1 MAPANVGAGTYNALT
16 GPAGP
21 REPLQRRAAREL
33 PLAIVR
39 ASVGPTAGLVISA
52 TAPMPW
58 PQPQMSFHAPLAS
71 LPKSI
76 LLWSDSRIDSVSL
89 PATQITRAKWLP
101 WAPINSVVQ
110 TISPSKPPPRGLV
123 DVPAPDVAGDDEGPL
138 VFTAGPHVVLWS
150 VIGSAGLVCLMRSS
164 PIANGLSPAIREPDH
179 RVMKS
184 LHKAAILGQSNRAKL
199 STENTLFI
207 VASPILQIAY
217 SAFLSTFKRKRGS
230 ILITD
235 VTVWCR
241 QDADFRLPTSDFRPT
256 SNDERSSEAS
266 FGLCN
271 ENRSDADK
279 KLST

>member
-1 MAPANVGAGTYNALT
+1 
-16 GPAGP
+16 
-21 REPLQRRAAREL
+21 
-33 PLAIVR
+33 
-39 ASVGPTAGLVISA
+39 
-52 TAPMPW
+52 MPW
-58 PQPQMSFHAPLAS
+58 PQPQMPFHAPLAS

-207 VASPILQIAY
+207 VASPILQIAVFCIPEHLQTQARIY
-217 SAFLSTFKRKRGS
+217 
-230 ILITD
+230 TD
-235 VTVWCR
+235 NRCDRVVQAGC
-241 QDADFRLPTSDFRPT
+241 RLPTSDFRLPT
-256 SNDERSSEAS
+256 YVER
-266 FGLCN
+266 
-271 ENRSDADK
+271 RT
-279 KLST
+279 KL